1 MIKTA
6 AFLLSFFLALAA
18 FPFFIKILRK
28 KKITGTDVYKTDK
41 RKVAERGG
49 LLVLIISA
57 IVVAAFSCFVEFSFA
72 NWIMILTIF
81 LFGIYGLIDDICKF
95 NRLTNFLIPFLIPLT
110 LIFTKGFNFIST
122 PILDDLG
129 PSINGFILIII
140 FIAMCANLINLHS
153 GFNGLS
159 IGTGFIVLATL
170 FLKYFIDA
178 KSGNL
183 TFFFILA
190 GSFLGFLWYN
200 RYPAKIFEGN
210 VGTFTLGA
218 AIGILI
224 AWQNYFI
231 SGLIMLFPHIA
242 CFLMDI
248 CGYFRIKHAKFGTVR
263 KDGTI
268 EVPNPYEL
276 SWIFPYYFRMKE
288 QQITYLMLFFTLV
301 FCSISLFVPF

>member
-6 AFLLSFFLALAA
+6 AFLLSFFLALVI
-18 FPFFIKILRK
+18 FPFFIKMLK
-28 KKITGTDVYKTDK
+28 KRKITGTDVYKTDK

-57 IVVAAFSCFVEFSFA
+57 IVILLFLYFVRFSFA
-72 NWIMILTIF
+72 EWIIILAIF
-81 LFGIYGLIDDICKF
+81 LFGIYGFIDDVYKF
-95 NRLTNFLIPFLIPLT
+95 NRLTNFLIPFIIPLV
-110 LIFTKGFNFIST
+110 LIFTKGFNFISI
-122 PILDDLG
+122 PLLGDLG
-129 PSINGFILIII
+129 PSINGFIITVI

-159 IGTGFIVLATL
+159 IGAGFIVLVTL
-170 FLKYFIDA
+170 FLKYFVDA
-178 KSGNL
+178 KLGNL

-200 RYPAKIFEGN
+200 KYPAKIFEGN

-224 AWQNYFI
+224 AWRGYFI
-231 SGLIMLFPHIA
+231 SGLIMLFPHIV

-248 CGYFRIKHAKFGTVR
+248 YGYFKIKHAKFGTAR

-301 FCSISLFVPF
+301 FCAISLFVPF